1 MGKVITLTNIKNY
14 RRNFN
19 NNPTSKISMNAAT
32 RTDVRKVAMN
42 WEAFIYIDHNFSEK
56 VSG

>member
-42 WEAFIYIDHNFSEK
+42 WEAFRDIE
-56 VSG
+56 